1 MKPITTAAIIAI
13 LASQAHAFNHVWYW
27 CGKST
32 TTCENEG
39 KPWNGVYPTYDCGHK
54 LKWDNYRQAYG
65 KWYQSTDEWD
75 DWEKKGG
82 FKDCCH
88 AAGKGACYSYQDDE
102 YASLVAPNVH
112 DFFPVLRYVREVFG
126 MAQWNERAPAVR
138 EAVLETGAQFLST
151 AKEQRAALDT
161 GKWIAW
167 ESVSARM
174 LRQKREKN
182 DTTFTVADMGNTAF
196 RIVLI
201 PGDLSPRKEVAHA
214 PAQDDV
220 YNGHRIPRGIAVVT
234 NVWHIHHSEDDYK
247 EPNQSV
253 PDRFL

>member
-1 MKPITTAAIIAI
+1 MARHKCESLNQLLYTYLLSANEVGQSLSLFLWQVLLKVNTMKPITTAAIIAI

-88 AAGKGACYSYQDDE
+88 AAGKGACYSYQE
-102 YASLVAPNVH
+102 
-112 DFFPVLRYVREVFG
+112 
-126 MAQWNERAPAVR
+126 
-138 EAVLETGAQFLST
+138 
-151 AKEQRAALDT
+151 
-161 GKWIAW
+161 
-167 ESVSARM
+167 
-174 LRQKREKN
+174 
-182 DTTFTVADMGNTAF
+182 
-196 RIVLI
+196 
-201 PGDLSPRKEVAHA
+201 
-214 PAQDDV
+214 
-220 YNGHRIPRGIAVVT
+220 
-234 NVWHIHHSEDDYK
+234 
-247 EPNQSV
+247 
-253 PDRFL
+253 